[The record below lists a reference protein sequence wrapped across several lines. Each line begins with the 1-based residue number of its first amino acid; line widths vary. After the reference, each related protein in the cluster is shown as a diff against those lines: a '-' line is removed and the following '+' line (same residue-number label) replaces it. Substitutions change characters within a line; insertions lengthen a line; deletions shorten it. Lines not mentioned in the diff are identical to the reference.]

1 MRYLG
6 FKSSAPIITIAI
18 STTKKKKKKKKK
30 KGKAFNQIVGL
41 TKYYWDKELSNSI
54 NFVFVI
60 LLCHLEGNQ
69 YAI

>member
-6 FKSSAPIITIAI
+6 FKSPTPIITIAI
-18 STTKKKKKKKKK
+18 STKKKKK

-54 NFVFVI
+54 NFVSVI